1 MRSPIA
7 LNSLRPVARAT
18 ALTLALGAAWAQ
30 TAQAEALLGLTATNS
45 IVRFDSAT
53 PGTVLAPVTLT
64 GLVAGETILAIDLR
78 PTTGVLYGVGSLG
91 GVYSFTAGGAATFI
105 NSLSAPL
112 TSTVIGIDFNPV
124 ADLSGA
130 TSLRIVSNSGQ
141 NYAFNVST
149 GATVVATS
157 VQTGI
162 ASVAYSNNDLNAATA
177 TSLYYIDSA
186 ADLLKV
192 ATGSFNGGT
201 AAAPAPVPIATV
213 GALGANFGDVSGFD
227 ISSTGSAFANSGNSL
242 YAINLATGAAT
253 LIGGI
258 GGNATVTGLTAVTA
272 PIPEPSTYALMFAG
286 LLGVAWAARKR
297 AAR

>member
-1 MRSPIA
+1 MRPPIA
-7 LNSLRPVARAT
+7 LNALRHVARAT

-30 TAQAEALLGLTATNS
+30 TAQAETLVGLTATNS

-53 PGTVLAPVTLT
+53 PGTVLAPVALT
-64 GLVAGETILAIDLR
+64 GLAAGETILAIDLR

-105 NSLSAPL
+105 SALSSPL
-112 TSTVIGIDFNPV
+112 TSNVIGIDFNPV

-130 TSLRIVSNSGQ
+130 TSLRIVSSSGQ

-162 ASVAYSNNDLNAATA
+162 ASVAYSNNDLNPGTGA
-177 TSLYYIDSA
+177 SLYYIDSTNDQLLVA
-186 ADLLKV
+186 A
-192 ATGSFNGGT
+192 TNFNGN
-201 AAAPAPVPIATV
+201 PAPVPIAIA
-213 GALGANFGDVSGFD
+213 GALGVNFGTASGFD
-227 ISSTGSAFANSGNSL
+227 ISSSGAAFASNGNSL

-258 GGNATVTGLTAVTA
+258 GGNVAVTGLTASTA
-272 PIPEPSTYALMFAG
+272 PIPEPSTYALMLAG
-286 LLGVAWAARKR
+286 LLGVGWAARRR